1 MSADLF
7 HYMEFSDHDERGV
20 KDEKNL
26 PAEEA
31 SEEERAWFPQTH
43 GDQKRAQGSR
53 AQKSK
58 RQSASDPL
66 IRKIQDHSWSC
77 GLYF

>member
-20 KDEKNL
+20 KNEKNL

-31 SEEERAWFPQTH
+31 SEKERAWFP
-43 GDQKRAQGSR
+43 
-53 AQKSK
+53 
-58 RQSASDPL
+58 
-66 IRKIQDHSWSC
+66 
-77 GLYF
+77 